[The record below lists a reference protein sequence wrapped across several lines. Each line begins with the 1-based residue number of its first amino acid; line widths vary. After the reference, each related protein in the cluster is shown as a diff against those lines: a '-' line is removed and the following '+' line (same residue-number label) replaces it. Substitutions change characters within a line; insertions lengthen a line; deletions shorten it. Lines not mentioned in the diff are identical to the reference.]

1 MHQIIF
7 IDGYSGIGKTTLAKQ
22 LWKHYQSTYI
32 EQYMIP
38 EFLTKDGTTK
48 ITGKDED
55 ETLYSSMVALIKNFC
70 KLGYKNI
77 IALDFNEMRMRDIP
91 EDFCGYDFLILRL
104 VCDENQ
110 NITQM
115 QNRGKGLV
123 DIQMLKKCYRRN
135 SLFPRPH
142 LPNEHI
148 IDVTNKTPNQVFEI
162 AKNIINTAKS
172 ELNYTYQKPDKKYFG
187 TWVLADQDDI

>member
-7 IDGYSGIGKTTLAKQ
+7 IDGYSGVGKTTLAKQ
-22 LWKHYQSTYI
+22 LWEHYQSTYI

-38 EFLTKDGTTK
+38 EFLTKDGKTP
-48 ITGKDED
+48 ISGKQED

-70 KLGYKNI
+70 KLDYKNI

-91 EDFCGYDFLILRL
+91 NDFMGYDFLIIRL

-123 DIQMLKKCYRRN
+123 DIEMLKKCYRRN
-135 SLFPRPH
+135 KLYPRPL
-142 LPNEHI
+142 LPNEYV
-148 IDVTNKTPNQVFEI
+148 IDVTNKTPQQVFEM
-162 AKNIINTAKS
+162 AKNIIDNSKS
-172 ELNYTYQKPDKKYFG
+172 QLSYTYQMPNKNCFG
-187 TWVLADQDDI
+187 TWVLAEQDQI

>member
-7 IDGYSGIGKTTLAKQ
+7 IDGYSGVGKTTLAKQ
-22 LWKHYQSTYI
+22 LFQHYQSTYI

-38 EFLTKDGTTK
+38 EFLTKDGKTP
-48 ITGKDED
+48 ISGKQED

-70 KLGYKNI
+70 KLDYKNI

-91 EDFCGYDFLILRL
+91 NDFMGYDFLIIRL

-115 QNRGKGLV
+115 QNRKGGLV
-123 DIQMLKKCYRRN
+123 DIEMLKKMLPPKQTLPTPTFAKRVCY
-135 SLFPRPH
+135 
-142 LPNEHI
+142 
-148 IDVTNKTPNQVFEI
+148 
-162 AKNIINTAKS
+162 
-172 ELNYTYQKPDKKYFG
+172 
-187 TWVLADQDDI
+187 